1 MTAGVKSSSL
11 VAILFAQDEEQI
23 LQFHLSSLEYVGG
36 CSLQKLSALHWDQN
50 EALPQ
55 FGDPHLLLPSGYGAM
70 FRHLAQGLEVVHAA
84 KVSWGLPVM
93 QRW

>member
-1 MTAGVKSSSL
+1 M
-11 VAILFAQDEEQI
+11 
-23 LQFHLSSLEYVGG
+23 GG

-70 FRHLAQGLEVVHAA
+70 FQRLLRGLDVVHQA
-84 KVSWGLPVM
+84 KVSQEPLVVL
-93 QRW
+93 R